1 MAGRPGRFLS
11 GSTMGHV
18 MRMTLTGS
26 VGITFMFLVD
36 AANLF
41 WVSLLGV
48 ERLVAALG
56 FAWTIQFFS
65 VSFGI
70 GMMIAVTA
78 SVSRFIGADN
88 LAEARRQVSVCAIAA
103 FLLQLV
109 VAGLIFVFRREILS
123 LAGATGETLDL
134 AARYLAISVPSLPIM
149 ALGMVG
155 SAVLRAEGDA
165 YRAMAV
171 TFSSGVVS
179 MFIDPLLI
187 FGFGL
192 ALDGAALAVVTA
204 RVLSAVLSIY
214 FVLGVHRLAA
224 PVNLVDFRRL
234 FKPFALIAGPAI
246 LTQLSTPFGN
256 YILTSIVAG
265 FGDSAVAGWAVVA
278 RLTVLAF
285 GGLFALSGA
294 ISGIFGQ
301 NYGAGALHRVERTYR
316 DALIF
321 CAIYSLVAW
330 GILALATPGI
340 LLAFGMEGTAADV
353 ITAFTLLAAGGY
365 LFNGALF
372 VANSAFNALD
382 RAYWA
387 TAFSWFRDAI
397 LLLPVAIYMAGHFA
411 APGAIYGHAVS
422 GIFAGLLAA
431 TIGWRYVR
439 GLNRPVT
446 AT

>member
-1 MAGRPGRFLS
+1 MAVGSGRFLT

-26 VGITFMFLVD
+26 FGITFMFLVD

-41 WVSLLGV
+41 WVSLLGI

-78 SVSRFIGADN
+78 SVSRFIGAGN
-88 LAEARRQVSVCAIAA
+88 MPEARRQVTVCAIVA
-103 FLLQLV
+103 FMMQLL
-109 VAGLIFVFRREILS
+109 VAGTLFVFRREILGF
-123 LAGATGETLDL
+123 AGASGETLEL
-134 AARYLAISVPSLPIM
+134 AARYLAITVPALPVM

-179 MFIDPLLI
+179 MIIDPLLI

-192 ALDGAALAVVTA
+192 GLDGAALAVVTA
-204 RVLSAVLSIY
+204 RVLSALLSIY
-214 FVLGVHRLAA
+214 FVVGIHRLIA
-224 PVNLVDFRRL
+224 PVSLPDFRRL
-234 FKPFALIAGPAI
+234 FWPFALIAGPAI
-246 LTQLSTPFGN
+246 ITQLSTPFGN
-256 YILTSIVAG
+256 YVLTSIVAG

-301 NYGAGALHRVERTYR
+301 NYGARDYGRVEATYR

-321 CAIYSLVAW
+321 CAVYSLIAW
-330 GILALATPGI
+330 ALLAAATPAI
-340 LLAFGMEGTAADV
+340 ISAFGLGGTASDV
-353 ITAFTLLAAGGY
+353 IRAFTLIAAGGY

-382 RAYWA
+382 RAYVA
-387 TAFSWFRDAI
+387 TMFSWIRDGI
-397 LLLPVAIYMAGHFA
+397 LLWPVAAFMAGFLA
-411 APGAIYGHAVS
+411 APGAIYGHALS
-422 GIFAGLLAA
+422 GIFAGVIAA
-431 TIGWRYVR
+431 LIGWRYVKSLGR
-439 GLNRPVT
+439 GLT
-446 AT
+446 A